1 MKDEKKQ
8 MFIYYFILIF
18 YLKKILNRICKIQI
32 LLIRKKVIL
41 LIYLSFLFEYFIIL
55 LNKII
60 KWNLSNLNKYYLL
73 NKN

>member
-32 LLIRKKVIL
+32 LLIRKKAIL